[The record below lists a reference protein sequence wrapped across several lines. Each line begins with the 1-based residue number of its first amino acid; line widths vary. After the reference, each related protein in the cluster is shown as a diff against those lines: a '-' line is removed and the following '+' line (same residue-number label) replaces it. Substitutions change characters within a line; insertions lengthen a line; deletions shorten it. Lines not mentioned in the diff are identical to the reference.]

1 MLRRLMLAGGGIAPT
16 LTAWNPAYLSP
27 SASMAASNTE
37 LRAATTATYAN
48 SRSLSVLSGDVYFSA
63 RCEKGSSN
71 NYGFGITDAA
81 VSLTSAGRYTGDQN
95 SIGLWQE
102 GRVYMGGASIHTIT
116 ALPVSAYLEVA
127 VRVSSRRVWIRQSG
141 GAWIGGGDP
150 AANTTPTG
158 TLGGTGAL
166 YIAGSLDPRTGGTAN
181 ALIRLPTNPGD
192 VTGAAPTGFT
202 VGVSL

>member
-37 LRAATTATYAN
+37 LRAATTANYAN

-71 NYGFGITDAA
+71 NFGFGVADAG
-81 VSLTSAGRYTGDQN
+81 VNLTASGSYVGAGA
-95 SIGLWQE
+95 SIGIWQE
-102 GRVYMGGASIHTIT
+102 GRIYAGGGT
-116 ALPVSAYLEVA
+116 LVSGLTVPAMQDIEVA
-127 VRVSSRRVWIRQSG
+127 VRTSTRRVWIRQTG

-150 AANTTPTG
+150 AANTTPTY
-158 TLGGTGAL
+158 TLGGTGAI
-166 YIAGSLDPRTGGTAN
+166 YVAGSLDPMTRGTAN
-181 ALIRLPTNPGD
+181 ALIRLPTNPVG
-192 VTGAAPTGFT
+192 VTGVAPAGFT

>member
-1 MLRRLMLAGGGIAPT
+1 MLRRLLIADASGGTA
-16 LTAWNPAYLSP
+16 LTAWNPGYLSP
-27 SASMAASNTE
+27 SATVAAANTE

-48 SRSLSVLSGDVYFSA
+48 SRSLSPLSGDVYFSA
-63 RCEKGSSN
+63 RCEKGLAA

-95 SIGLWQE
+95 SIGLWYE
-102 GRVYMGGASIHTIT
+102 GRVYMGGTSIHMPGALT
-116 ALPVSAYLEVA
+116 ASVDIEVA
-127 VRVSSRRVWIRQSG
+127 VRVASRRIWLRRSG

-166 YIAGSLDPRTGGTAN
+166 YIAGSLDPRAGGTAN
-181 ALIRLPTNPGD
+181 ALIRLPTNPVG
-192 VTGAAPTGFT
+192 VTGVAPAGFT
-202 VGVSL
+202 VGVP